1 MTSSEKASGTNRAT
15 NPTAKSGTNSGTTTG
30 TGRGSLLEVSVVFLK
45 LGLLAYG
52 GTAGLVAMMRREIV
66 EKHRWTSEQEFLDLL
81 GICSLLPGPTAAE
94 MAIALGYERAGWPA
108 LFLGGG
114 LFILPAIVMVVALAW
129 AYVRFG
135 MLPASQ
141 WILYGAVPI
150 VIAIIVDALWG
161 LGRAAIKNVWLAA
174 LSVVV
179 ILLYFRGVSVVAT
192 ILGAGI
198 LSGVVAFANWKK
210 TRTKT
215 LALPAP
221 MKMAAHLFQVAATAP
236 IAGAIPFSLARL
248 FLTFLK
254 IGAVCYGGG
263 YALIAFLRADFV
275 VHLGWLTD
283 RQLLDAITIAQI
295 TPGPIFAA
303 SSFIGYLKG
312 GVMGALLATL
322 GIFLPSFVF
331 IAIVFP
337 VIPILKR
344 SAAAHIV
351 LDGINAA
358 TVGLMAAVSWQLA
371 RDAIFDATTAAEAI
385 IAFFLLRR
393 YKLNSAWLILGGIV
407 IGVAVKMAAK

>member
-1 MTSSEKASGTNRAT
+1 MTSPEKADGT
-15 NPTAKSGTNSGTTTG
+15 NPTANSGTNAGRE
-30 TGRGSLLEVSVVFLK
+30 RGSLLEVSVVFLK

-66 EKHRWTSEQEFLDLL
+66 EKHPWISEQEFLDLL

-174 LSVVV
+174 LSVAV
-179 ILLYFRGVSVVAT
+179 IVLYFRGVSVVAT

-198 LSGVVAFANWKK
+198 LSGIVALTNWKK
-210 TRTKT
+210 TQTKT
-215 LALPAP
+215 VALPAP
-221 MKMAAHLFQVAATAP
+221 MKMAGRLFQAAATP
-236 IAGAIPFSLARL
+236 IAAAIPFSLARL

-254 IGAVCYGGG
+254 IGAVCYGSG

-303 SSFIGYLKG
+303 ASFIGYLKG

-331 IAIVFP
+331 MVIVFP

-344 SAAAHIV
+344 SAAAHTV

-371 RDAIFDATTAAEAI
+371 RDAIFDVTTAAEALV
-385 IAFFLLRR
+385 AFFLLRR

-407 IGVAVKMAAK
+407 IGVAVKMATK

>member
-1 MTSSEKASGTNRAT
+1 MTAPERTPGTQLLT
-15 NPTAKSGTNSGTTTG
+15 Q
-30 TGRGSLLEVSVVFLK
+30 RGSLLEVSVVFLK

-52 GTAGLVAMMRREIV
+52 GMAGLVAMMRREIV
-66 EKHRWTSEQEFLDLL
+66 EKHRWISEQEFLDLL
-81 GICSLLPGPTAAE
+81 GICSLLPGPTATE
-94 MAIALGYERAGWPA
+94 LAIALGYERAGWPA

-114 LFILPAIVMVVALAW
+114 LFILPSIAMVVALAW

-135 MLPASQ
+135 MLPAAQ

-150 VIAIIVDALWG
+150 VIAIIADALWS

-174 LSVVV
+174 MGVVV
-179 ILLYFRGVSVVAT
+179 VVLYFRGISVVAI
-192 ILGAGI
+192 ILGSGI
-198 LSGVVAFANWKK
+198 LAGAVALANWKK
-210 TRTKT
+210 NQTKALT
-215 LALPAP
+215 LSAP
-221 MKMAAHLFQVAATAP
+221 MKIISGLLPAAAAPVVA
-236 IAGAIPFSLARL
+236 AIPFSLVRL
-248 FLTFLK
+248 FLTFVK
-254 IGAVCYGGG
+254 IGAVCYGSG

-283 RQLLDAITIAQI
+283 RQLLDAITISQI

-337 VIPILKR
+337 MIPALKR
-344 SAAAHIV
+344 SQAAHIV

-371 RDAIFDATTAAEAI
+371 RDAIFDVTTVAEALV
-385 IAFFLLRR
+385 AFFLLRR
-393 YKLNSAWLILGGIV
+393 YKLNSAWLILGGIAV
-407 IGVAVKMAAK
+407 GVAVKMATK

>member
-1 MTSSEKASGTNRAT
+1 MPDPEKTFGTNPA
-15 NPTAKSGTNSGTTTG
+15 TNSGTQPRTLQ
-30 TGRGSLLEVSVVFLK
+30 GSRLEVAVVFLK

-52 GTAGLVAMMRREIV
+52 GVAGLVAMMRREMV
-66 EKHRWTSEQEFLDLL
+66 DRRRWISEQEFLDLL
-81 GICSLLPGPTAAE
+81 GICSLLPGPTATE
-94 MAIALGYERAGWPA
+94 LAILLGYERAGWPA

-114 LFILPAIVMVVALAW
+114 LFILPSIVMVVALAW

-135 MLPASQ
+135 TLPAAQ

-150 VIAIIVDALWG
+150 VIAIIADALWS
-161 LGRAAIKNVWLAA
+161 LGRAAIRNVWLAMLA
-174 LSVVV
+174 VLVVV
-179 ILLYFRGVSVVAT
+179 LYFLGVSVLAT

-198 LSGVVAFANWKK
+198 LAGAVAGARWKR
-210 TRTKT
+210 TRRQA

-221 MKMAAHLFQVAATAP
+221 MKIIAHLFSV
-236 IAGAIPFSLARL
+236 AGAAPFAPVIPFSLARL

-254 IGAVCYGGG
+254 IGAVCYGSG

-275 VHLGWLTD
+275 VHLGWMTD

-303 SSFIGYLKG
+303 SSFIGYVKG
-312 GVMGALLATL
+312 GVLGALLATL
-322 GIFLPSFVF
+322 GVFLPSFIF

-337 VIPILKR
+337 LIPALKR
-344 SAAAHIV
+344 SQAARIV

-371 RDAIFDATTAAEAI
+371 RDAVFDVTTAVEAVV
-385 IAFFLLRR
+385 AFFLLRR
-393 YKLNSAWLILGGIV
+393 YKLNSAWLILGGIAG
-407 IGVAVKMAAK
+407 GVAMKIATK

>member
-1 MTSSEKASGTNRAT
+1 MTAPERTPGTQLLT
-15 NPTAKSGTNSGTTTG
+15 Q
-30 TGRGSLLEVSVVFLK
+30 RGSLLEVSVVFLK

-52 GTAGLVAMMRREIV
+52 GMAGLVAMMRREIV
-66 EKHRWTSEQEFLDLL
+66 EKHRWISEQEFLDLL
-81 GICSLLPGPTAAE
+81 GICSLLPGPTATE
-94 MAIALGYERAGWPA
+94 LAIALGYERAGWPA

-114 LFILPAIVMVVALAW
+114 LFILPSIAMVVALAW
-129 AYVRFG
+129 ACVRFG
-135 MLPASQ
+135 MLPAAQ

-150 VIAIIVDALWG
+150 VIAIIADALWS

-174 LSVVV
+174 MGVVV
-179 ILLYFRGVSVVAT
+179 VVLYFRGISVVAI

-198 LSGVVAFANWKK
+198 LAGAVALANWKK
-210 TRTKT
+210 NQTKAM
-215 LALPAP
+215 ALPGP
-221 MKMAAHLFQVAATAP
+221 MKIIAGLLPAAAAAPVAA
-236 IAGAIPFSLARL
+236 AIPFSLVRL
-248 FLTFLK
+248 FLTFVK
-254 IGAVCYGGG
+254 IGAVCYGSG

-312 GVMGALLATL
+312 GVLGALLATL
-322 GIFLPSFVF
+322 GIFLPSFIF

-344 SAAAHIV
+344 SQAAHIV

-371 RDAIFDATTAAEAI
+371 RDAIVDVTTAAEAL
-385 IAFFLLRR
+385 IALFLLRR
-393 YKLNSAWLILGGIV
+393 YKLNSAWLILGGIAV
-407 IGVAVKMAAK
+407 GVAVKMATK